1 MFFQP
6 VFSNPDMLTLSCTL
20 FCISCLHFLL
30 TTDLEPLSKVPPAT
44 YISPPKLL
52 KRIGICLE
60 EQAALMTAI
69 TLQSLIFALW
79 SLVVTDYILS
89 ETENIFLNIF
99 TLTTSGFGVCTTSVL
114 FKTQTE
120 CLLTKSLSH
129 VYVLAI
135 NHLTAT
141 ERVTSSAKVVF
152 V

>member
-1 MFFQP
+1 MFRRTG
-6 VFSNPDMLTLSCTL
+6 SLNHCYYL
-20 FCISCLHFLL
+20 
-30 TTDLEPLSKVPPAT
+30 
-44 YISPPKLL
+44 
-52 KRIGICLE
+52 
-60 EQAALMTAI
+60 
-69 TLQSLIFALW
+69 LQSLIFALW

-120 CLLTKSLSH
+120 CLLTKSLFH

-141 ERVTSSAKVVF
+141 ERVASSAKVVF